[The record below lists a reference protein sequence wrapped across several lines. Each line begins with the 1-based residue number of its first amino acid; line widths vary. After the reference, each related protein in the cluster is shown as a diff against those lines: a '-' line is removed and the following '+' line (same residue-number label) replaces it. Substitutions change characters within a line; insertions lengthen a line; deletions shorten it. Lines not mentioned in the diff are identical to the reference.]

1 MSFASKRTAILVGLL
16 SFSVLAPAHARPHKK
31 PKASWEGKL
40 EHWRKKRLTATG
52 NFGAFCRPNLIENI
66 KTGSITLLDYDHAQN
81 ARSYS
86 SRACRFVIIRKR
98 SARMGRG
105 LRGEKVLGIPT
116 VRQKVENQPLCVLDV
131 KGNKLGEMGRIM
143 RAVLTCPERI
153 HPPDA
158 GRAKS
163 DRYTDWVASVHLP
176 NALTMP
182 VLHVHGQFR
191 QRKVRDRIT
200 ISKELLQQRSY
211 KTHTGVKH
219 RQGTKAGSYDLLHS
233 QKNALHRWEVVAL
246 ARTPDGK
253 PIKLSDWLDRSGP
266 KANQLDLLVA
276 RMMKDVYRQAVKH
289 GTTFGQVVIDRDDPN
304 LVVRAVRH

>member
-1 MSFASKRTAILVGLL
+1 MSFARILVGMLFLFALL
-16 SFSVLAPAHARPHKK
+16 PARAPARPHDK

-40 EHWRKKRLTATG
+40 EHWRKKRINATD
-52 NFGAFCRPNLIENI
+52 NFGAFCRPNLLKNIER
-66 KTGSITLLDYDHAQN
+66 GSITLLDYDHAQG
-81 ARSYS
+81 AQSCS
-86 SRACRFVIIRKR
+86 SRACKFVIIRKR
-98 SARMGRG
+98 SARIDQG
-105 LRGEKVLGIPT
+105 LNGEKVLGIPT
-116 VRQKVENQPLCVLDV
+116 ARQRVEKQPLCVLDV
-131 KGNKLGEMGRIM
+131 KRNKLGELGRIM

-153 HPPDA
+153 HPPDQSK
-158 GRAKS
+158 G
-163 DRYTDWVASVHLP
+163 DRYSDWVASVHLP

-191 QRKVRDRIT
+191 QRKVRERVT
-200 ISKELLQQRSY
+200 ISKELLQQCNY
-211 KTHTGVKH
+211 KTHKGVKH
-219 RQGTKAGSYDLLHS
+219 RRGTRVGSYDLLHS

-253 PIKLSDWLDRSGP
+253 PIKLSDWLDRSGA
-266 KANQLDLLVA
+266 KTNEMDLLVA